1 MFVCTVYTKHC
12 IWWQKTLVDLAVHG
26 QSVKDLAIHQ
36 QFLLYLIS
44 FLQPLLQNVV
54 SINKNNFLDCLGIVF
69 ALTAELASTLLK
81 ATI

>member
-1 MFVCTVYTKHC
+1 MFVYTVYTKH
-12 IWWQKTLVDLAVHG
+12 WWQKTLVDFAVHG
-26 QSVKDLAIHQ
+26 QSIKDLAIHQ

-54 SINKNNFLDCLGIVF
+54 SINKNEFLDCLGSVF